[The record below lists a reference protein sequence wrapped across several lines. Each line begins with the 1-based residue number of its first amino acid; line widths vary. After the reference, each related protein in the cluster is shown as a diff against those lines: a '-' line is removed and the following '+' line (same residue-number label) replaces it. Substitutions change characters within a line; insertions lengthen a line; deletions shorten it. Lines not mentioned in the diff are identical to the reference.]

1 MEINLFSFNLYSET
15 KKNTQI
21 KKFFPHYC
29 GVCTNV
35 TNIEYHKKKFELAGV
50 QERMRENKRV
60 SVSVQ
65 CVCV

>member
-15 KKNTQI
+15 KKKYTC
-21 KKFFPHYC
+21 KKIFSSLLWYMYKRYKHR
-29 GVCTNV
+29 
-35 TNIEYHKKKFELAGV
+35 ISQKKIELAGV
-50 QERMRENKRV
+50 QEKMRENKRV